1 MTENKLCQEEI
12 LKILK
17 EFRPDIQADNR
28 EDLID
33 AGILD
38 SLDIVNIVAEMESE
52 FDVSIP
58 VEEVVPENFN
68 SAAAM
73 EAMINRLKED

>member
-1 MTENKLCQEEI
+1 MKEEI

>member
-1 MTENKLCQEEI
+1 MEEI

-17 EFRPDIQADNR
+17 EFRPDVQAEGR

-38 SLDIVNIVAEMESE
+38 SLDLVNIVSEMESV
-52 FDVSIP
+52 FDVAIP

-68 SAAAM
+68 SVSAM
-73 EAMINRLKED
+73 EKMINRLKEE

>member
-1 MTENKLCQEEI
+1 MKEEI

-17 EFRPDIQADNR
+17 EFRPDIEMETR
-28 EDLID
+28 EDLVD

-38 SLDIVNIVAEMESE
+38 SLDIVNIVAEMESA
-52 FDVSIP
+52 FDVEIP

-68 SAAAM
+68 SVSAM
-73 EAMINRLKED
+73 EKMVSRLKED

>member
-1 MTENKLCQEEI
+1 MKEEI

-68 SAAAM
+68 SAASM